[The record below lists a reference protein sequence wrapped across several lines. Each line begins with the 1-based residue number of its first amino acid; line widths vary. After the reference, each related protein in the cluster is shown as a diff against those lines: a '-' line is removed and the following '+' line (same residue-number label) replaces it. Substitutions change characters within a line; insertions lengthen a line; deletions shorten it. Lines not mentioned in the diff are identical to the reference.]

1 MNRKSRAP
9 ISIVFIIFELIS
21 FPEGSDFGKILYILL
36 INMKN
41 VVITRDIK
49 ERNRKITEIV
59 FPLS

>member
-9 ISIVFIIFELIS
+9 ISRELNIFELIS

-36 INMKN
+36 RNIKK

-49 ERNRKITEIV
+49 ERNRKTTEIE